1 MAKFRQF
8 GNIMQAFGKFLKA
21 YISIWQKF
29 IPSLV
34 TFHALLV
41 QQQQQQHQPRGAFI
55 LSARVGG
62 FENLANREYL
72 KYSDI
77 VK

>member
-1 MAKFRQF
+1 MIQEIL
-8 GNIMQAFGKFLKA
+8 G
-21 YISIWQKF
+21 
-29 IPSLV
+29 
-34 TFHALLV
+34 TFHELLV
-41 QQQQQQHQPRGAFI
+41 QQQQHQPRGAFI

-62 FENLANREYL
+62 FENLENHEYL

>member
-1 MAKFRQF
+1 MIQEIL
-8 GNIMQAFGKFLKA
+8 G
-21 YISIWQKF
+21 
-29 IPSLV
+29 

-41 QQQQQQHQPRGAFI
+41 QQQQQHQPRGAFI